1 MVRRVV
7 ILGAPGAG
15 KGTQARRLV
24 ESNGWAHISTGDIFR
39 AHVEAGTP
47 IGRKFE
53 EYMKNGQLLPDDLV
67 CTTIAARLFEED
79 CSTGYLLD
87 GFPRTIGQA
96 EAFDDL
102 LAGRNESLDLVLNLE
117 VSDEDLVDRLT
128 NRRTCPVCG
137 RIYNLKFKPPK
148 VDEQCDNAAC
158 EGAKLVQ
165 RDDDQ
170 EQTIR
175 NRLAVYHENTEPLI
189 SYYGKKGILRNID
202 GASGSPKDVGKRVE
216 AVLSDLAT
224 TNL

>member
-1 MVRRVV
+1 MV

-24 ESNGWAHISTGDIFR
+24 DKNGWAHISTGDIFR
-39 AHVEAGTP
+39 GHVEAGTT
-47 IGRKFE
+47 IGKKFE
-53 EYMKNGQLLPDDLV
+53 EYMKSGQLLPDDLV

-96 EAFDDL
+96 EAFDEL
-102 LAGRNESLDLVLNLE
+102 LAGRNESLDLVMNLE
-117 VSDEDLVDRLT
+117 VPDEDLVDRLT
-128 NRRTCPVCG
+128 NRRSCPVCG

-148 VDEQCDNAAC
+148 VDEQCDSD
-158 EGAKLVQ
+158 GAKLIQ

-189 SYYGKKGILRNID
+189 SYYEKRGILRNIN
-202 GASGSPKDVGKRVE
+202 GASGSPKDVGGRVE

-224 TNL
+224 TNS